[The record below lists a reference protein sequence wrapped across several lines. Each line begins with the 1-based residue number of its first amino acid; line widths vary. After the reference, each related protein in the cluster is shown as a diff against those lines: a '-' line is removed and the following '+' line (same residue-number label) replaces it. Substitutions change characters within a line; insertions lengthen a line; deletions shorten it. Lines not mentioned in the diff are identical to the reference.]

1 MFKCLLRSIIDFGD
15 GKISREMLNSNY
27 LALAQSS
34 LEWINPDERKIFEF
48 MKEYAQD
55 NLEPPSAV
63 TIKAVFERRNEITV
77 TEKLDDIKAVPDV
90 RHSTNFTYLM
100 KELVETQT
108 QNKFRGLLT
117 EIEEIATKGKI
128 FKKGTQSTTIKG
140 TVEAIQYFNKKVY
153 EILPPER
160 NGRTKA
166 DVKEDAA
173 KEFDHYMQVKA
184 NPVAAYG
191 RLCGIK
197 AVDNVCHGL
206 KPGELWTHA
215 AAPGHLKTAFAT
227 NWAYNLATR
236 YRSNALYVS
245 MEMPAVDIEQQI
257 FAMHTSHARFAQR
270 GISPLDRNKI
280 KVGELSPEEEM
291 FYQEAMTDLNTNPE
305 YCRIKIWSP
314 DRHVTVPDIRTYA
327 EIEHKSLDIGMII
340 LDHGE
345 LIKPTSNYRD
355 RTVDLNEIVRELK
368 MMALHFDS
376 GAGIPVL
383 LLYQI
388 NRAGQEAVA
397 KKKGTDEEGEYSNYH
412 LSYANGVEKD
422 SDCITTTYKDDVLD
436 KRSEAILYNM
446 KNRSHGKF
454 PKSKIRLDYSCMRI
468 YDWDPA
474 DTSDMGSGELT
485 AEDLSVLG

>member
-1 MFKCLLRSIIDFGD
+1 MPKRLLRSIIDFGD

-27 LALAQSS
+27 LALVQSS

-55 NLEPPSAV
+55 NLEPPSSV
-63 TIKAVFERRNEITV
+63 TIKTVFERRAEITV
-77 TEKLDDIKAVPDV
+77 TEKLDDIKAVADV
-90 RHSTNFTYLM
+90 RHSTNFTFLL

-108 QNKFRGLLT
+108 QNRFRALLT
-117 EIEEIATKGKI
+117 EIEEISTKGKT
-128 FKKGTQSTTIKG
+128 FKKGQATTIIKG
-140 TVEAIQYFNKKVY
+140 TVDAIQYFNRKVY

-173 KEFDHYMQVKA
+173 KEYEHYCQVKA
-184 NPVAAYG
+184 NPVSAYG
-191 RLCGIK
+191 KLSGIK
-197 AVDNVCHGL
+197 SIDNVCHGL

-227 NWAYNLATR
+227 NWAYNSATK
-236 YRSNALYVS
+236 YRGNVLYVS
-245 MEMPAVDIEQQI
+245 MEMPATDIEQQI
-257 FAMHTSHARFAQR
+257 FAMHTSHARFAQK
-270 GISPLDRNKI
+270 GLNPLDRNKI
-280 KVGELSPEEEM
+280 RVGELSPEEEA
-291 FYQEAMTDLNTNPE
+291 FYQEAMNDMHTNPD

-327 EIEHKSLDIGMII
+327 EIEHKSMDVGMII

-345 LIKPTSNYRD
+345 LIKPAHSYKD
-355 RTVDLNEIVRELK
+355 RTVELNEIVRELK

-397 KKKGTDEEGEYSNYH
+397 KKKGTDEEGEYHNYH

-422 SDCITTTYKDDVLD
+422 SDCITTTYKDDELD
-436 KRSEAILYNM
+436 KRSEAILYNL

-454 PKSKIRLDYSCMRI
+454 TKTKIRVDYSCMRI

-474 DTSDMGSGELT
+474 DQSDIGCGELT
-485 AEDLSVLG
+485 AEDLSALV